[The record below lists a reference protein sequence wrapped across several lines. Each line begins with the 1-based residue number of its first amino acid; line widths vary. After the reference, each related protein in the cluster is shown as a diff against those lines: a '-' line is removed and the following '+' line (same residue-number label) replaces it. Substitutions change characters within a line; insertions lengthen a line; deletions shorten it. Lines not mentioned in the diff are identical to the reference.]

1 MMKKNSVFN
10 LNKLIKISN
19 TNMSEATIRPKKHIA
34 KLIQTNTKSEQR
46 KTPRK
51 SLKSYR
57 RSRRGSRRKTR
68 TLNKNKK

>member
-1 MMKKNSVFN
+1 MKKNSVFN

-19 TNMSEATIRPKKHIA
+19 SNMSEATTRPKKQTT
-34 KLIQTNTKSEQR
+34 KLIQTNIKSEQR